1 MANLSFTTNNQ
12 IIRDL
17 YNTPQEAINASRELG
32 CDGYRTY
39 LINGETKYVPCSSF
53 VQYESALRYRVVQGK
68 IGAFG
73 NDTFGNKLVGLQFA
87 NAKDEIQ
94 GDPFFTLGN
103 FSIQKSVQQ
112 SPQPRVLQIQTQE
125 STQNDAVKKFTVE
138 SIAQRNLPI
147 FEGKDYIETL
157 KEKVTQNLS
166 VKVLFDK
173 RKLDNYVLFSSLKER
188 FKNVIV
194 EIYNNYPA
202 AIKIEP
208 FSITT
213 PSITEYTNYPSENR
227 SEFKVSLFSLFN
239 PFEIVYA
246 ASGTTLNDSE
256 TVTKYRN
263 FTKTFSEYVVYYND
277 IEYPITSAQFP
288 QNLNDDATGIRL
300 TVNGDPFGTILDI
313 DDAANPRY
321 YIKPK
326 NSVYSNFF
334 NNLSDL
340 AAFLLNKDESGD
352 YISEFLYPS
361 VDESGKLVTVKEV
374 ISFPIFDEYN
384 LDMFS
389 TKFDDFITTLNDF
402 ADSYD
407 SVKTNLIARFL
418 TTDSLKE
425 FDTEDRKVNMLFQL
439 YGKTF
444 DDVKKYIDGITFM
457 RNVSYDKIENVPDLL
472 IKNYATML
480 GFKTFEIEDED
491 TLIGSLFS
499 TDLDNVEKS
508 TTPAE
513 IDIELWR
520 RILINSIYLFKSKGT
535 RKSIEFILKIVG
547 LPEEIFDLNEYI
559 YLAERP
565 LNVADVLN
573 KIYGDSTIIDPNV
586 LVQRVPF
593 DTSGFPTV
601 PLTVRYQENGGFI
614 REDKNNVGAY
624 DFGQRYIN
632 EYKRFENTYLF
643 DLYRTVDNVK
653 SWVYSEIPTT
663 YYKDDKNGFTEYD
676 SNHSN
681 LTINSKELEVY
692 LATNR
697 IFDVPVYR
705 QYLRNIGIVN
715 ADLNISGKFDA
726 TELTFNQF
734 LKKSLDNFINP
745 KNRKTIKTY
754 PTLAKV
760 YFDYLKTTN
769 TPIDS
774 MRSLEFLNK
783 FDSSWVRLIEQFVP
797 ATSIVNAGKKV
808 QNSTFLDNKYV
819 YKHGLNNEVS
829 WLGTDGSE
837 FQQKALKP
845 VYVGATNVTDNIGK
859 ITESLIG
866 ESPTFDITGRP
877 GTKITGT
884 DPTINEY
891 FGVHYTM
898 FEYCDESE
906 GNFHIWQS
914 GVDYGDDSLYS
925 GNINQPSYSST
936 QRYGVFVI
944 YQGSV
949 YRLNT
954 RYLFQGTGAIPD
966 IHTAGT
972 GSTLESRYPPN
983 KATVTNSLNVTK
995 KIWDKVPIDVDSR
1008 TITFGDTLS
1017 LSIREPER
1025 SFYMNSIGRAI
1036 AFLGIGV
1043 DFDCPPPKPHV
1054 CYYDFSG
1061 RNISMVLNTYKTYV
1075 DEDGTTQTVRQPK
1088 FYGYSKDYTP
1098 LRPDNL
1104 VYGNISNWAT
1114 PYQKRFAWTT
1124 GFTYFEGEIIANIHP
1139 TNKENLVVGSKIY
1152 LVTGDTFV
1160 ATGMTYPTTTP
1171 TGLKHIATAI
1181 SATLAQP
1188 GTTGVTVNLSTI
1200 STGTTGGMYERYQ
1213 DRTKT
1218 DPFMHV
1224 DPAYIS
1230 KIKLNPNRDFHSIN
1244 LTKSLNLSHI
1254 FSGATPQETF
1264 KVKDNIVNGE
1274 LYISDSITVN
1284 FDGFYSLDESKI
1296 GPFYTLN
1303 DDGIF
1308 IHTLENSVLLQP
1320 NTDNY
1325 ISIQSLNEN
1334 FQTVGNDLTLV
1345 NTSPGHYLI
1354 SKNSYLD
1361 FKFDLY
1367 FESTQNVTQ
1376 TVQIKLINS
1385 LGFIYDTQEFSFIG
1399 DDDAD
1404 LRQYTFEY
1412 TGFFNVGERIYLAI
1426 QPIDLPCTLSRYE
1439 EIDYVHEEVDESSFE
1454 QLNDPRFRVLFYSG
1468 FSGRGEYLDG
1478 YAIKPIYNLS
1488 NLDTNN
1494 LILRTNESYY
1504 INVPFLN
1511 VEHSV
1516 DPNYLYNKFYLPY
1529 FDKNAQNDVV
1539 FDTSVYDKKI
1549 NFDKINFTFTVRSKS
1564 DNFSSGALTSSGIG
1578 ASKNVGVETAIV
1590 EHELSFSDYYLGN
1603 SISQTDYNDV
1613 TNAITIGKN
1622 VRLKR
1627 NTHNREFTYSPKYS
1641 FYNNIALGSAARN
1654 RLGTFKGF
1662 DNGLNDYTEFNYGL
1676 NLISELRN
1684 KKRFT
1689 TGILGQASFNV
1700 YKLENNIYETEIYQ
1714 RILEVAPTF
1723 NSQIINYQLNDIVK
1737 VPIEDYKIVVDTPTG
1752 KTVEQRTTFRLY
1764 VCVNDIHKDH
1774 CYRLKDTSVSPN
1786 IFVQGEIHEIYRP
1799 RGSRSCFVEIEK
1811 YNPANFTPWGYE
1823 HFPLQITNNPNV
1835 IDYIYK
1841 NFQTY
1846 DPTIIN
1852 EYNFG
1857 DLIMGAYSG
1866 SDEFFRFI
1874 YQKPLTW
1881 DSTKQYY
1888 RGDFILSGVTD
1899 EVSIAPIVYRFFVAR
1914 QNNLNANPALAT
1926 PSTPTSQWLR
1936 ITGSTQLFDHR
1947 SIIGSPTNWLN
1958 SIGTSWLTM
1967 DGFTAYSTTS
1977 ARLPKTLPVTD
1988 FGIPMIATGAT
1999 TGTTVSGIT
2008 YGTRWNSVL
2017 INGKCF
2023 IDNTFTTYENY
2034 DVSVANK
2041 ILRSI
2046 NIVGKYYGSDMY
2058 TIANLPY
2065 TAYSNLTQ
2073 YQPGDIALSNSL
2085 PYIALK
2091 QVSGVAPAVGDTWEI
2106 HYPSLMIS
2114 NSAFET
2120 DNYTDYFNQTR
2131 LNKTNIKLTP
2141 SVPMNAF
2148 GLDSIYTIPFLSE
2161 SVHAYP
2167 LFERMGRLTEKNNPT
2182 LYTPGQTTGET
2193 YNETSLYLGF
2203 KYTVN
2208 RGVLYKFISDTPGT
2222 YPSNVNTTQPYAD
2235 SSNWSESDFCLVND
2249 FKFFKDRTKVT
2260 IFESTIESLT
2270 KTVKSSLYFFRSN
2283 LILKSGLT
2291 NRSFSGSTIN
2301 NQLMTAL
2308 DKFYDITDPNR
2319 VSPNQR
2325 GLVDFRLSGGDV
2337 IMDYYPEKDEVGY
2350 PLTGEFIAK
2359 LKVSNPCGQT
2369 AMTYFGILFD
2379 TDINLLDR
2387 QGGLSETANFA
2398 PEVIDILPY
2407 VVRVVVTQNGQA
2419 NATLLV
2425 KQLDNTLTQV
2435 SQSNNIVRNSVFDQ
2449 KYDVIPQTNFELELT
2464 YSIDRKQ
2471 TKFASAFLDGTP
2483 LFVNNQVINTN
2494 TVQTTFS
2501 GTKLAET
2508 RKIILKNITANK
2520 TIFINLD
2527 GIVSV
2532 SDVINDVAEPQAIF
2546 NIRSINIDAVSL

>member
-1 MANLSFTTNNQ
+1 MANFSFTTNNQ

-17 YNTPQEAINASRELG
+17 YNTPQDAINASRELG
-32 CDGYRTY
+32 CDGFRTY

-53 VQYESALRYRVVQGK
+53 VQYESALRYRVAQGK
-68 IGAFG
+68 IGAFA
-73 NDTFGNKLVGLQFA
+73 NETFGNKLVGFQFA

-112 SPQPRVLQIQTQE
+112 APQPRALQLQITEQ
-125 STQNDAVKKFTVE
+125 TQNDAVKKFTVE

-147 FEGKDYIETL
+147 FEGKNFIETL
-157 KEKVTQNLS
+157 REKVTQNLN

-173 RKLDNYVLFSSLKER
+173 RKLDNYILFSSLKES
-188 FKNVIV
+188 FKNVII

-208 FSITT
+208 FSISI
-213 PSITEYTNYPSENR
+213 PSVTEYVNYAAENR
-227 SEFKVSLFSLFN
+227 SEFKVSLYSLFN
-239 PFEIVYA
+239 PFGVEFLS
-246 ASGTTLNDSE
+246 SGTTLNNSE
-256 TVTKYRN
+256 VVTKYRN
-263 FTKTFSEYVVYYND
+263 FTKTFTEYVLYYNGV
-277 IEYPITSAQFP
+277 EYPITNAQFP
-288 QNLNDDATGIRL
+288 QNQNDDITGLRL
-300 TVNGDPFGTILDI
+300 TVDGNPFGDILDI
-313 DDAANPRY
+313 NDSANIRY

-326 NSVYSNFF
+326 NTVYSGFF
-334 NNLSDL
+334 NTLTDL
-340 AAFLLNKDESGD
+340 ASFLLNKDESGD

-361 VDESGKLVTVKEV
+361 VDESGKLLTVKET
-374 ISFPIFDEYN
+374 ISFPTLDEFN

-389 TKFDDFITTLNDF
+389 TKFDDYITTLNDF

-407 SVKTNLIARFL
+407 SVKTNLISRFL

-444 DDVKKYIDGITFM
+444 DDIKKYIDGITFM

-480 GFKTFEIEDED
+480 GFKTFDIEDED

-508 TTPAE
+508 TTPVE
-513 IDIELWR
+513 IDIEIWR
-520 RILINSIYLFKSKGT
+520 RILINSFYLFKSKGT

-547 LPEEIFDLNEYI
+547 LPEEIFELNEYI

-565 LNVADVLN
+565 LNVNNVLN
-573 KIYGDSTIIDPNV
+573 KIYGDSAINDPNI

-593 DTSGFPTV
+593 DVNGFPTV

-614 REDKNNVGAY
+614 KEDKNNVGGY

-643 DLYRTVDNVK
+643 DLYKTVDNVK
-653 SWVYSEIPTT
+653 SWVYSEAPTS
-663 YYKDDKNGFTEYD
+663 YYKDDRNGFTEYE

-681 LTINSKELEVY
+681 LTINTKELEVY
-692 LATNR
+692 LSTNR

-705 QYLRNIGIVN
+705 QYVRNIGIVN
-715 ADLNISGKFDA
+715 SDLNVFGKFD
-726 TELTFNQF
+726 TRELTFNQF
-734 LKKSLDNFINP
+734 LKKSLDNFINA

-808 QNSTFLDNKYV
+808 QNSTFLDNKHV
-819 YKHGLNNEVS
+819 YKHGLNNDVS

-845 VYVGATNVTDNIGK
+845 VYVGTTNAIDNVGK
-859 ITESLIG
+859 ITESIIG
-866 ESPTFDITGRP
+866 NSPTFDVSGKL
-877 GTKITGT
+877 GTKIRGT

-891 FGVHYTM
+891 FGVYYTM

-906 GNFHIWQS
+906 GKFYIWRS
-914 GVDYGDDSLYS
+914 GIDYGDDSIFG
-925 GNINQPSYSST
+925 GNINKTLYAT
-936 QRYGVFVI
+936 TEQRYGVFVI

-954 RYLFQGTGAIPD
+954 RYLFQGTGSIPN
-966 IHTAGT
+966 IHTSGGGAT
-972 GSTLESRYPPN
+972 FESRLPPN
-983 KATVTNSLNVTK
+983 KATVTNSLSVTK

-1054 CYYDFSG
+1054 CYHDFSG

-1075 DEDGTTQTVRQPK
+1075 DEEGTTQTIRQPK
-1088 FYGYSKDYTP
+1088 FYGFSKDYTP
-1098 LRPDNL
+1098 LKPNNL

-1114 PYQKRFAWTT
+1114 PYQKRFPWIED
-1124 GFTYFEGEIIANIHP
+1124 FIYFEGEIIANIHP
-1139 TNKENLVVGSKIY
+1139 TNKENLVANSKVYI
-1152 LVTGDTFV
+1152 VTGDTFIS
-1160 ATGMTYPTTTP
+1160 TGTTYPTTTP
-1171 TGLKHIATAI
+1171 TGLKHIATALP
-1181 SATLAQP
+1181 S
-1188 GTTGVTVNLSTI
+1188 GTNGVIVNASTI
-1200 STGTTGGMYERYQ
+1200 TSGTPGGIYERYE

-1230 KIKLNPNRDFHSIN
+1230 KIRLNPNRDVYSIN
-1244 LTKSLNLSHI
+1244 LSKSLNLSHI
-1254 FSGATPQETF
+1254 FSGATAQETF

-1284 FDGFYSLDESKI
+1284 FDGFYGLDESKV

-1303 DDGIF
+1303 DDNIF

-1320 NTDNY
+1320 NTDNF

-1334 FQTVGNDLTLV
+1334 FTTTGNDLTLV
-1345 NTSPGHYLI
+1345 NTNPGNYLI
-1354 SKNSYLD
+1354 SKNSFLN
-1361 FKFDLY
+1361 FTFDLY
-1367 FESTQNVTQ
+1367 FESTQNVVQ

-1385 LGFIYDTQEFSFIG
+1385 LGFIYDTQDFSFSG

-1412 TGFFNVGERIYLAI
+1412 TGFFNVGERIYLVI

-1439 EIDYVHEEVDESSFE
+1439 EIDYIHEEVDESSFE
-1454 QLNDPRFRVLFYSG
+1454 QLNDPRFRLLFYSG

-1504 INVPFLN
+1504 VNVPFLN

-1516 DPNYLYNKFYLPY
+1516 DPNYLYNKFYFPY
-1529 FDKNAQNDVV
+1529 FEKNTLNDIV
-1539 FDTSVYDKKI
+1539 FDTSIYDKKI
-1549 NFDKINFTFTVRSKS
+1549 NFDKINFTFTVRGKS
-1564 DNFSSGALTSSGIG
+1564 DNFSTGGLTSQTAG
-1578 ASKNVGVETAIV
+1578 AKKIGVETAIT
-1590 EHELSFSDYYLGN
+1590 EHELTFSDYYLGN
-1603 SISQTDYNDV
+1603 SVNQTDYNDV

-1622 VRLKR
+1622 VRLKI
-1627 NTHNREFTYSPKYS
+1627 NNHNREFTYSPKYS
-1641 FYNNIALGSAARN
+1641 FYNNIVLDNTLTRNVLGA
-1654 RLGTFKGF
+1654 FKGY
-1662 DNGLNDYTEFNYGL
+1662 DNGLNDYTQFNYGL
-1676 NLISELRN
+1676 NLVTELRN

-1689 TGILGQASFNV
+1689 TGILGQANFNV
-1700 YKLENNIYETEIYQ
+1700 YKLENDIFQTEIYQ
-1714 RILEVAPTF
+1714 KILEVAPTF
-1723 NSQIINYQLNDIVK
+1723 NSQITNYQLNDIVK

-1752 KTVEQRTTFRLY
+1752 KTIEQRSTFRLY

-1774 CYRLKDTSVSPN
+1774 CYRLTDTSVTPN
-1786 IFVQGEIHEIYRP
+1786 ILVQGEIHEIYRP

-1823 HFPLQITNNPNV
+1823 HFPLQTTSNPNV
-1835 IDYIYK
+1835 IDYVYK
-1841 NFQTY
+1841 NIQSY
-1846 DPTIIN
+1846 DPTSLS

-1857 DLIMGAYSG
+1857 DLIIG
-1866 SDEFFRFI
+1866 SFGGHEEFFRFI
-1874 YQKPLTW
+1874 YQKPLNW

-1899 EVSIAPIVYRFFVAR
+1899 EISPVVYRFFVAR
-1914 QNNLNANPALAT
+1914 KNNKNANPAIAT
-1926 PSTPTSQWLR
+1926 PLSLSSSPNWVR
-1936 ITGSTQLFDHR
+1936 ITTPNELFDHR
-1947 SIIGSPTNWLN
+1947 SIIGSPVNWLE

-1967 DGFTAYSTTS
+1967 NFFTAYSTT
-1977 ARLPKTLPVTD
+1977 AAKLPKTLPVTN
-1988 FGIPMIATGAT
+1988 FGIPMISTGDTSSSAT
-1999 TGTTVSGIT
+1999 SGIT
-2008 YGTRWNSVL
+2008 YGLRWNNVL
-2017 INGKCF
+2017 EDGYCF
-2023 IDNTFTTYENY
+2023 IDNAFTSYDNY

-2041 ILRSI
+2041 LLRTS
-2046 NIVGKYYGSDMY
+2046 NMTTKYYGSDMY
-2058 TIANLPY
+2058 GISTLPY
-2065 TAYSNLTQ
+2065 NSYNASTV
-2073 YQPGDIALSNSL
+2073 YQPGNIVLFNNL
-2085 PYIALK
+2085 PYIALRTTST
-2091 QVSGVAPAVGDTWEI
+2091 QPIVGQNWEI

-2114 NSAFET
+2114 NSSFET
-2120 DNYTDYFNQTR
+2120 DNYNDYFNQTR

-2141 SVPMNAF
+2141 SVPMDSIGF
-2148 GLDSIYTIPFLSE
+2148 GSIYTVPFLTE
-2161 SVHAYP
+2161 SVFAYP
-2167 LFERMGRLTEKNNPT
+2167 LFERIGRLTEKNNPT
-2182 LYTPGQTTGET
+2182 LYIPGETTGET
-2193 YNETSLYLGF
+2193 FNIASLYLGF
-2203 KYTVN
+2203 KYAVN
-2208 RGVLYKFISDTPGT
+2208 RGVLYKFISDTPGI
-2222 YPSNVNTTQPYAD
+2222 YNTIQPYED
-2235 SSNWSESDFCLVND
+2235 SDNWKESDFCLVNN

-2260 IFESTIESLT
+2260 IFESTVESLNQ
-2270 KTVKSSLYFFRSN
+2270 TVKNSLYFFKPN
-2283 LILKSGLT
+2283 LILKSAFT

-2301 NQLMTAL
+2301 NQLITAL
-2308 DKFYDITDPNR
+2308 NKFYDTTDPNR

-2325 GLVDFRLSGGDV
+2325 GLVDFRLSGSDV
-2337 IMDYYPEKDEVGY
+2337 IMDYYPEKDEIGY
-2350 PLTGEFIAK
+2350 PLTGEFIGK
-2359 LKVSNPCGQT
+2359 LRVSNPCGQT
-2369 AMTYFGILFD
+2369 ALTYFGVLFD
-2379 TDINLLDR
+2379 TDVNLLDR
-2387 QGGLSETANFA
+2387 QAGLSESAIFA
-2398 PEVIDILPY
+2398 PENINILPY

-2419 NATLLV
+2419 NATLV
-2425 KQLDNTLTQV
+2425 TKQLDNTLTQI
-2435 SQSNNIVRNSVFDQ
+2435 SQTNNINKNTVFDQ
-2449 KYDVIPQTNFELELT
+2449 KYDVIPQTNFELELS
-2464 YSIDRKQ
+2464 YSIDKKQ
-2471 TKFASAFLDGTP
+2471 TKFASAFIDGAP
-2483 LFVNNQVINTN
+2483 IFVNNQVINTN
-2494 TVQTTFS
+2494 TIETTYLVDR
-2501 GTKLAET
+2501 TTEI

-2520 TIFINLD
+2520 TVFINLD

-2532 SDVINDVAEPQAIF
+2532 TNLANDVAEPIAIF
-2546 NIRSINIDAVSL
+2546 DIRSINVDAALL